1 MKRFVLLAL
10 VPALV
15 AGALVGSTVPAAARP
30 TADTARLAVDTA
42 KPTADTVRPAA
53 EPKVLTGTVAEF
65 VQRIPAVQPIKAG
78 YKGTSSFIPPSVVKG
93 KDRRGCNLRQR
104 MLIDS
109 AYVKP
114 KVGRKCALT
123 GGVWWVDQGTKK
135 VTKAKDVAFTPMLT
149 LADAWGQ
156 GASQWTP
163 AQRLAWATDV
173 ARPGPA
179 TPQTRAQAIVGQGAT
194 QQLVSA
200 EEMKKFN
207 DVANTASQ
215 STVAT
220 IYTIYCNRGLFT
232 LAALTTMPSLLTIC
246 SMKSEDVQS
255 IFDAGEEQDRL
266 CHAHMYRIWNVSS
279 WGLSLP
285 PADVEFYTSIAEP
298 CKRTWLSASVQDN
311 AQLNGIIRIPEPQA
325 VVSENIVPQELI
337 NPVVD
342 YVVKLPFTDYSA
354 VPRLPAVSSSLFGV
368 AAPVDWGDPGVPTG
382 YLRLWDAGVSW
393 RQMQPDQ
400 GKPIDWEKLDRT
412 MQMADRL
419 GAKVMYVLGDTPAWA
434 NGGKSGAVPPTNL
447 DDAASFIGQVCARYK
462 TRPITSFEAWNEGNL
477 TTFWTGTMDE
487 LASLTQKVKQAVRA
501 CGSGARVYASSTGT
515 RSSNAFVTNYPAYLK
530 ALAKLNW
537 PVDGYTVHSYPAADG
552 GPAQR
557 IEEIAQ
563 FKTLLAQNGAPVQ
576 PILDTEL
583 NYGLAGLGQARRVI
597 DPATGA
603 AYLSQSFIQ
612 SVQYGV
618 DSLFWFLW
626 TQADYDKLGIQL
638 NAGTPQTIQ
647 AWKQTYEWLVG
658 QQMAQCAFGAV
669 VQACQMTGP
678 KGRYTLLW
686 TSRGEVSVDV
696 TGLGRTIQY
705 LDGSTLPIG
714 PSNKIGLGI
723 APVAVLQ

>member
-1 MKRFVLLAL
+1 MTWQHAGVEQPLRSLIAVIAGSLIAL
-10 VPALV
+10 PL
-15 AGALVGSTVPAAARP
+15 AGASAPVLAAE
-30 TADTARLAVDTA
+30 
-42 KPTADTVRPAA
+42 TVRPAA
-53 EPKVLTGTVAEF
+53 EPTYLTGSVEQF
-65 VQRIPAVQPIKAG
+65 VQRIPAVEPIRAG
-78 YKGTSSFIPPSVVKG
+78 YKGTSSFIPPAVSKG
-93 KDRRGCNLRQR
+93 KDRRGCTLRQR
-104 MLIDS
+104 MLIAS
-109 AYVKP
+109 AYVTP
-114 KVGRKCALT
+114 KVGRRCVLT

-135 VTKAKDVAFTPMLT
+135 VTKSKDVAFTPMLT
-149 LADAWGQ
+149 FSDAWGQ

-179 TPQTRAQAIVGQGAT
+179 TRQTRSKAIVGQSAT

-200 EEMKKFN
+200 EEAKKFN

-215 STVAT
+215 STLAT
-220 IYTIYCNRGLFT
+220 IYSIYCNRGLFT
-232 LAALTTMPSLLTIC
+232 LAALTTMPSLLSIC
-246 SMKSEDVQS
+246 SMTPQDVQS
-255 IFDAGEEQDRL
+255 IFDAGEERDRL
-266 CHAHMYRIWNVSS
+266 CYAHMLRIWNVSS

-325 VVSENIVPQELI
+325 VVSEDMGFQGLI
-337 NPVVD
+337 NPNVD
-342 YVVKLPFTDYSA
+342 FVVKLPFTDYSGA
-354 VPRLPAVSSSLFGV
+354 PRLPAVSPSLFGV

-393 RQMQPDQ
+393 RQMQPDAN
-400 GKPIDWEKLDRT
+400 KPINWDKLDLT
-412 MQMADRL
+412 MQMASRL
-419 GAKVMYVLGDTPAWA
+419 GAKVMYVLGDTPGWA

-462 TRPITSFEAWNEGNL
+462 TKPITSFEAWNEGNL
-477 TTFWTGTMDE
+477 STFWTGTMDE
-487 LASLTQKVKQAVRA
+487 LASLTQKVRLAVRS
-501 CGSGARVYASSTGT
+501 CGTGAQVFASSTGT
-515 RSSNAFVTNYPAYLK
+515 RSSNAFVTNYAAYLK
-530 ALAKLNW
+530 ALGKLNW

-563 FKTLLAQNGAPVQ
+563 FKTLLAQNGAPVL

-583 NYGLAGLGQARRVI
+583 NYGLAGLGQDRRVI
-597 DPATGA
+597 DPTTGA
-603 AYLSQSFIQ
+603 AYISQSFIQ

-647 AWKQTYEWLVG
+647 AWKQTYDWLVG
-658 QQMAQCAFGAV
+658 QQMTQCAFGTV
-669 VQACQMTGP
+669 VQACQLTGP
-678 KGRYTLLW
+678 KGNMTLLW
-686 TSRGEVSVDV
+686 ATSREVSVDV
-696 TGLGRTIQY
+696 TGLGTTVQY
-705 LDGSTLPIG
+705 LDGTTLPIG
-714 PSNKIGLGI
+714 ASKRIGLGI
-723 APVAVLQ
+723 APVAVRP